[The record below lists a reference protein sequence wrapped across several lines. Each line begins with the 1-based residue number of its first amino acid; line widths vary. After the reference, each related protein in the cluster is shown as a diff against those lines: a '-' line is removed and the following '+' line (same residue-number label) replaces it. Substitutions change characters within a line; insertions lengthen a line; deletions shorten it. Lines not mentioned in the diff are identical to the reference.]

1 MSRGSLALAVSAG
14 LLPISMQ
21 RPEFKEK
28 KMSKIHRMAA
38 GAAMAVA
45 AVAFLVI
52 AEPASAAPRRAAVNS
67 APQRPAVNYCLSYH
81 GNDCSF
87 TTMAQ
92 CQATASGLGAECF
105 RMTLARMVKL
115 FSGSYQSGAA
125 LSASNST
132 PRHGHIALLQGQPVV
147 PDKAL

>member
-1 MSRGSLALAVSAG
+1 VSRGSLALAVSAG

-21 RPEFKEK
+21 RPESKEK

-105 RMTLARMVKL
+105 RNDFGKDGETL
-115 FSGSYQSGAA
+115 QW
-125 LSASNST
+125 
-132 PRHGHIALLQGQPVV
+132 
-147 PDKAL
+147 